1 MSCTQDHCEHHFLHE
16 IVPTVFNMGQ
26 ILLLIA
32 LLQLN
37 CSGPLSGWCLIC
49 TSFLAIIQSKEHR
62 QTTVTWRRIGAG
74 GPLAAG
80 MSLCSGVCH
89 HRPGKSR
96 AHQFCERERAWRGT
110 PRWEWGRHQNGGEAL
125 KEIGLSAWKGPNH
138 QLIQVGTRYRGV
150 MPVLSSTAAIM
161 ANGTYR
167 TGRNRYGRNCA
178 SGDSSNGKNNV
189 CGKWWNG
196 LEESEH

>member
-1 MSCTQDHCEHHFLHE
+1 M
-16 IVPTVFNMGQ
+16 
-26 ILLLIA
+26 
-32 LLQLN
+32 
-37 CSGPLSGWCLIC
+37 
-49 TSFLAIIQSKEHR
+49 
-62 QTTVTWRRIGAG
+62 GAG

-89 HRPGKSR
+89 HRPRKSR

-110 PRWEWGRHQNGGEAL
+110 PPWGWGRHQNGGETL

-138 QLIQVGTRYRGV
+138 QLIQVGTSYRGV

-167 TGRNRYGRNCA
+167 TGRNRYRRNCA
-178 SGDSSNGKNNV
+178 SGDSSNSKNNV
-189 CGKWWNG
+189 CRRLYSLVYSLAETWRAVQMKWPRVKEKEQNSIERW
-196 LEESEH
+196 LQE